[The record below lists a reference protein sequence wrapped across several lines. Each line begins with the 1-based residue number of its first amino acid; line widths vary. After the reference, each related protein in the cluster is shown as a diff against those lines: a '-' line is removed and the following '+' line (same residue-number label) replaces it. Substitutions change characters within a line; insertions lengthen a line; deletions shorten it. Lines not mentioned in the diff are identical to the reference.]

1 MGSDGIVHNKLTV
14 KNQAFGLI
22 TSESVL
28 DDTFDCICGLAYP
41 TMANTGSINGTPL
54 FDTMMQQKI
63 LHNNVFA
70 FYMSLCKE
78 EKSELVFGWYD
89 ETKFTGTMTW
99 HPVVFK
105 FFWSLQL
112 DDIKVIKILLT

>member
-1 MGSDGIVHNKLTV
+1 
-14 KNQAFGLI
+14 
-22 TSESVL
+22 
-28 DDTFDCICGLAYP
+28 
-41 TMANTGSINGTPL
+41 MANTGSINGTPL

-105 FFWSLQL
+105 FFWSL
-112 DDIKVIKILLT
+112 